1 MDEHNGCPR
10 LRACFSRGI
19 LPSLAVTHSNR
30 GAPIVSNPGV
40 RGHGQA
46 LIDNMISVHA
56 VIGLIEAVG
65 TVAILVAARRLA
77 QVEVSTQRALT
88 ATLALALAIIGA
100 VGSSPWPDGLEF
112 SFSRVGLDHLLHAQA
127 GLSVWNGYPAIGL
140 LVGMS
145 LAAFAAAQAANVR
158 WLESK

>member
-1 MDEHNGCPR
+1 
-10 LRACFSRGI
+10 
-19 LPSLAVTHSNR
+19 
-30 GAPIVSNPGV
+30 
-40 RGHGQA
+40 
-46 LIDNMISVHA
+46 MISVHA

-140 LVGMS
+140 LVMS